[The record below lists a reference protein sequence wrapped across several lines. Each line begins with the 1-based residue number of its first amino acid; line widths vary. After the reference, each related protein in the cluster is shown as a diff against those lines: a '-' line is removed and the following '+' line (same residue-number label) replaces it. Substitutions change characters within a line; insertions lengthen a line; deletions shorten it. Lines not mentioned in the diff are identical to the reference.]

1 MYPLETRELAVEAVA
16 AGFSLT
22 EAAELAGC
30 SRTAVVNWAKAAGV
44 APPPRKKAVY
54 LPFDRK
60 MELVARLEAGERAAD
75 LAAEAGVTAA
85 AVSGWRRRLREEGAL
100 SLMTDSDI
108 AARAPEPRE
117 APSELEE
124 LRTRCE
130 ELELRNAVLE
140 GTIDILKKDPGAD
153 LSALTAAERA
163 ALADRLRGR
172 FGLRAALAALS
183 LPRSTFYDRL
193 AAASAPDPYAALRPL
208 VRAAFEA
215 SGGAYGYRRV
225 RAELARGAGAPQR
238 ARGAAGLDPARPV
251 AVSEKVVRRIMAEEG
266 LRARAPRA
274 ARYSSYAGEEGRAA
288 APNLLLVDAG
298 RDLVSATAKSAERA
312 TLSRRRRPR
321 FPAGGATALW
331 PPALPR
337 AAAQG
342 ALDRGVVE
350 VRGPDLNLQRRGAL
364 GVPGRDRP
372 ARDLPSAELRE
383 PDRHRDVLCAERG
396 QPPRGVRGPHDCP
409 LSGSPSPSAASAS
422 RSFMR

>member
-124 LRTRCE
+124 LRARCE

-215 SGGAYGYRRV
+215 SGGALLPPMYFPPFTPMIHNRSRQPAPAGYANVFPPLSAPPPNLSRNA
-225 RAELARGAGAPQR
+225 RA
-238 ARGAAGLDPARPV
+238 
-251 AVSEKVVRRIMAEEG
+251 S
-266 LRARAPRA
+266 RARA
-274 ARYSSYAGEEGRAA
+274 
-288 APNLLLVDAG
+288 
-298 RDLVSATAKSAERA
+298 
-312 TLSRRRRPR
+312 LS
-321 FPAGGATALW
+321 
-331 PPALPR
+331 
-337 AAAQG
+337 
-342 ALDRGVVE
+342 E
-350 VRGPDLNLQRRGAL
+350 
-364 GVPGRDRP
+364 PG
-372 ARDLPSAELRE
+372 
-383 PDRHRDVLCAERG
+383 
-396 QPPRGVRGPHDCP
+396 
-409 LSGSPSPSAASAS
+409 
-422 RSFMR
+422 